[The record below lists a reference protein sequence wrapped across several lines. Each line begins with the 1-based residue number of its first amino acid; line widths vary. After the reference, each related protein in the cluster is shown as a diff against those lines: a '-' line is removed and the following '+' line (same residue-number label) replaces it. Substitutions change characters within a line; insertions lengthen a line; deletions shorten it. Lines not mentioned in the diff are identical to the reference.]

1 MDNRTVQ
8 RALQGDQEAAMQVE
22 AHLRVAARQL
32 LAHPSLGV
40 GDPVTQRVLANAAVS
55 EALERELRVLDTL
68 LAAAVM
74 AAARRGVEHMR
85 RTKGA
90 ERGAGHLP
98 PGILVSVALVP
109 QILANTSREAA
120 EQHLASCAECTEQ
133 ARSVRDAAASASF
146 EDDLDDPEEVTAQHH
161 ISAALDGSRQS
172 AAIGAPVV
180 LGGEQDAAGAAEDML
195 QRMLETADAVDAARE
210 GGEAGH
216 ERRRRRRRLGKR
228 GDPPLR
234 ALPLV
239 LLAVVLGLVLS
250 RMDLRCRPVQQ
261 QELRVVPELAV
272 LAVTT
277 LPSSPPAS
285 EWAPGLEPA
294 FHELQ
299 LGDCTM
305 AANRFRLARMRDP
318 SVGQAWHWE
327 GLSAICAGRGEQA
340 VKAFEHARA
349 LDPALPDVGWGL
361 AQGALLAG
369 RIDLAVLE
377 LRALCGGNSARVGQ
391 ACAQLARI
399 GDL

>member
-8 RALQGDQEAAMQVE
+8 RALQGDQEAARRVE

-40 GDPVTQRVLANAAVS
+40 GDPVTQRVLANAAVA
-55 EALERELRVLDTL
+55 EALERELRVMDTL

-85 RTKGA
+85 RLDGA

-109 QILANTSREAA
+109 QILASTSREAA
-120 EQHLASCAECTEQ
+120 ERHLASCAECTDQ
-133 ARSVRDAAASASF
+133 ARSVRDAAASTSV

-161 ISAALDGSRQS
+161 ISAALDGARQV
-172 AAIGAPVV
+172 AAIGVPVE
-180 LGGEQDAAGAAEDML
+180 LGGEQDAAGAAEAML
-195 QRMLETADAVDAARE
+195 QRLLETADAVEASRE
-210 GGEAGH
+210 GGEAGA
-216 ERRRRRRRLGKR
+216 ESRRRRRRQGER

-234 ALPLV
+234 ALPLL
-239 LLAVVLGLVLS
+239 LLAGVLGLALS

-261 QELRVVPELAV
+261 PLRIVPELAL
-272 LAVTT
+272 LADTT

-285 EWAPGLEPA
+285 EWASGLDPA

-299 LGDCTM
+299 LSDCTM

-318 SVGQAWHWE
+318 SVSQAWHWE
-327 GLSAICAGRGEQA
+327 GLSAVCAGRGDQA
-340 VKAFEHARA
+340 VKAFEHARG
-349 LDPALPDVGWGL
+349 LDPELPDVGWGL

-369 RIDLAVLE
+369 RIDLAELE
-377 LRALCGGNSARVGQ
+377 LRALCGGTTARVGQ

-399 GDL
+399 SDQ